1 MNKFKFL
8 KNRFIIIFLMIIIIS
23 LLIFS
28 LNGRIILP
36 LDLIILDERKL
47 IIEILASYFL
57 AEIPIQFNQT
67 LINIYF
73 AWTLGALFS
82 SLILAN
88 PKKSLTNTIILA
100 IFISYFLLIFGFRHS
115 PNYFNSFFPQ
125 IFIQII
131 FLLIYISLFSFV
143 SAFFIEKIYQK
154 FQKSEN
160 HKIRIEVLAS
170 SNKIKCPHCG
180 TEYESIPLY
189 CYNCLKKIK
198 SNNEI

>member
-8 KNRFIIIFLMIIIIS
+8 KSRFIIIFLMIIIIS
-23 LLIFS
+23 ILIFS
-28 LNGRIILP
+28 LNGRISLP
-36 LDLIILDERKL
+36 LDSFILDEQKL

-57 AEIPIQFNQT
+57 AEIPIQFNQA
-67 LINIYF
+67 LINIYL
-73 AWTLGALFS
+73 AWTLGALFA

-88 PKKSLTNTIILA
+88 PKKTLTNITILIF
-100 IFISYFLLIFGFRHS
+100 FISFFLLIFGFRHS
-115 PNYFNSFFPQ
+115 PNYFTSFFPQ
-125 IFIQII
+125 IFIHII
-131 FLLIYISLFSFV
+131 FLSIYISLFSFI
-143 SAFFIEKIYQK
+143 SAFFIEKIYKK

-160 HKIRIEVLAS
+160 HEIRLEVLAR

-180 TEYESIPLY
+180 TEYESVPLY